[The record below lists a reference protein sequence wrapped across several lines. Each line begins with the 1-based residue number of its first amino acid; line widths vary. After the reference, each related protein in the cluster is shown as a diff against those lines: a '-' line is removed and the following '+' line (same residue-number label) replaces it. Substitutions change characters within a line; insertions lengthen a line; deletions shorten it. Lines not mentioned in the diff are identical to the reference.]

1 MLLDRGQL
9 THEDGG
15 FRSTAPLEELEV
27 PETLHGLIAAR
38 LDGLAPPE
46 RRLMQDASVLGKT
59 FSREAILA
67 VSQLA
72 PEEADPLLA
81 ALLRRELLGIKSDR
95 FSPERG
101 QYEFLGDLVRWV
113 AYETLSKKERKL
125 RHLAVA
131 RWQEQQAEEDAI
143 ELVASHF
150 LRAYEADPSAED
162 AEEIR
167 EEALS
172 ALTRAGER
180 AAALGASAEA
190 GRRFLQAAELAASD
204 LVRAGR
210 LEAAGDMALRGL
222 RLDEGRELLE
232 RAQTL
237 YEGLGESHPAARV
250 IAKLAEFGYREGRL
264 DEAIEQMESSFAVL
278 SGEQEDR
285 DLAVLAN
292 QLGRMRFFAG
302 DMVRAREAADVALRI
317 GEAEGLPDI
326 VSDALNTRSIIVAST
341 GGYEESIGLL
351 RHALALAL
359 EHDLPDNALRAYN
372 NLSETMTDRD
382 RFEDGLELYEQGVA
396 LAERVGSG
404 VWLRGLLSEMVFPL
418 MMTGRWDEALE
429 RAAQVPD
436 QEKAAA
442 DIIGLL
448 VSIPV
453 IHVARGDLAA
463 AERVLEI
470 FDGYGGSSDVQEVA
484 AYACARAS
492 VLRAQGRY
500 EEALAAARRAI
511 VGARQ
516 LGYVG
521 TLKVGF
527 TQAIGA
533 AFSLDDRPA
542 VRQLVDAIDA
552 MRPGHVTPFLR
563 ALADRSRARLQVL
576 DGEDLTAERNFKAA
590 IGMFRETGIPY
601 WRALS
606 QIEYAESLVG
616 RGRNG
621 EAESLLR
628 EARDTLDR
636 LGASTWLERVD
647 RIVAG
652 AAANG

>member
-1 MLLDRGQL
+1 
-9 THEDGG
+9 
-15 FRSTAPLEELEV
+15 
-27 PETLHGLIAAR
+27 
-38 LDGLAPPE
+38 
-46 RRLMQDASVLGKT
+46 
-59 FSREAILA
+59 
-67 VSQLA
+67 
-72 PEEADPLLA
+72 
-81 ALLRRELLGIKSDR
+81 
-95 FSPERG
+95 
-101 QYEFLGDLVRWV
+101 
-113 AYETLSKKERKL
+113 
-125 RHLAVA
+125 
-131 RWQEQQAEEDAI
+131 
-143 ELVASHF
+143 
-150 LRAYEADPSAED
+150 
-162 AEEIR
+162 
-167 EEALS
+167 
-172 ALTRAGER
+172 
-180 AAALGASAEA
+180 
-190 GRRFLQAAELAASD
+190 
-204 LVRAGR
+204 
-210 LEAAGDMALRGL
+210 
-222 RLDEGRELLE
+222 
-232 RAQTL
+232 
-237 YEGLGESHPAARV
+237 
-250 IAKLAEFGYREGRL
+250 
-264 DEAIEQMESSFAVL
+264 
-278 SGEQEDR
+278 
-285 DLAVLAN
+285 
-292 QLGRMRFFAG
+292 
-302 DMVRAREAADVALRI
+302 
-317 GEAEGLPDI
+317 
-326 VSDALNTRSIIVAST
+326 
-341 GGYEESIGLL
+341 
-351 RHALALAL
+351 
-359 EHDLPDNALRAYN
+359 
-372 NLSETMTDRD
+372 
-382 RFEDGLELYEQGVA
+382 
-396 LAERVGSG
+396 
-404 VWLRGLLSEMVFPL
+404 MVFPL